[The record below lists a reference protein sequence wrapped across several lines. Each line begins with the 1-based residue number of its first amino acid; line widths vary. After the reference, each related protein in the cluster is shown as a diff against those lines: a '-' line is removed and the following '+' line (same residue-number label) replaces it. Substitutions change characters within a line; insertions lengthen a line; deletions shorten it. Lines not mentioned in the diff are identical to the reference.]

1 MYKLKKN
8 FFFPYIQLKSL
19 VLHCKTG
26 ESQKHKTTE
35 YVKQSNSQAGKSID
49 DYNLHGNFF
58 LSEVLLWH
66 NYRKNHHK
74 LLSLNSW
81 LLRASEDNESVQW
94 GVAFK
99 VNTFPRSC
107 GAPQSANYSSNS
119 KDLYT
124 VAELNM
130 CLHPPLYH
138 LIYLLYIVLRK
149 WGGPKSVQYRSVF
162 PWQVLYSDNVF
173 ASVHMHA
180 SDHLTVITWQEI
192 NLEIRDKN
200 NTAAIFSCSTV
211 HSHKCCDIATFAGCK
226 ALTTTFEGFQI
237 SITEKT

>member
-1 MYKLKKN
+1 MYKLN
-8 FFFPYIQLKSL
+8 FFSYVQLKSL
-19 VLHCKTG
+19 ILHCETG
-26 ESQKHKTTE
+26 KSQKHKTTE
-35 YVKQSNSQAGKSID
+35 YKQSNSQAGKLID

-66 NYRKNHHK
+66 NYRKTTSNHHM
-74 LLSLNSW
+74 LPEQ
-81 LLRASEDNESVQW
+81 LRASEDNESVQW
-94 GVAFK
+94 KVSFK
-99 VNTFPRSC
+99 AKTFSRSC

-138 LIYLLYIVLRK
+138 LIYLLYIVLRN

-162 PWQVLYSDNVF
+162 PWQVLYSDNLS
-173 ASVHMHA
+173 ASVHTHA

-192 NLEIRDKN
+192 NVEIRDKN
-200 NTAAIFSCSTV
+200 NTTAIFSCSTV
-211 HSHKCCDIATFAGCK
+211 YR
-226 ALTTTFEGFQI
+226 
-237 SITEKT
+237 